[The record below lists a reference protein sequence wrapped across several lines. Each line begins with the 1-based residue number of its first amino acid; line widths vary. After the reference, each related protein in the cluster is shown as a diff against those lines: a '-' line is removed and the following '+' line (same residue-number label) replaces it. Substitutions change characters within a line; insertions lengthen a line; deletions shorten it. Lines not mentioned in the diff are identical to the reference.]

1 MLNAVSVPFRSRR
14 LLILLSFLLYTGL
27 SGLLF
32 PQSSTAQFAEPSSPH
47 DAPAWENPQ
56 IDGNNRLPARATL
69 HPFPSPADALE
80 NEESPWKKSLNGRWK
95 FRYAPTPR
103 NAPDDFFEPEVSVA
117 DWDEIPVPSNWE
129 LEGYGVPIYG
139 SYEYPFSPA
148 IPPSVPYD
156 TNAVGSYRRTVT
168 VPVDWSDRRVTLHFG
183 GVSSA
188 VQVWVNGE
196 KVGYSEDS
204 RLPAEFD
211 VTPYLETG
219 ANVIAVQVLRFSD
232 GSYLEGQDHW
242 RLSGLHREVYL
253 EARPPARIADLAV
266 RTDLDSSYMDAT
278 LQLRPELVNH
288 TNGSLEGWQVEAQ
301 LYHEE
306 TPVLDSTLSMPAP
319 DILNESYPTPG
330 NVPFALLEGAVD
342 SPRTWTAE
350 TPHLYTL
357 ITTLRNAEG
366 RPVESVRTQVGFR
379 EVEVRGGQL
388 FVNGKPVLL
397 KGVNRHDHSAV
408 RGKAVTRADMVHDV
422 RMMKRANFNAV
433 RAAHYPNDPE
443 FYALCNEYGLYVV
456 DEANLETHALGAQL
470 SNNPT
475 WNPAYMSRMI
485 RMVERDKNHP
495 SIIMWSLGNES
506 GTGPNHA
513 AMASWTHTADPT
525 RPLQYEGAQD
535 YYGPTDPA
543 YVDVMSR
550 MYETPSAIAELA
562 DTDPS
567 GRPVL
572 LVEYAHS
579 MGNSTGN
586 FKEYWDRFRSHERL
600 LGGFI
605 WDWRDQGLQAETDD
619 GEPYT
624 AYGGDLGDP
633 TGANN
638 FNLNGI
644 AFADGTPQPAY
655 WEVQKVQQPVHL
667 DSVDLSKG
675 IVEVANRY
683 DVTNLRALNVRW
695 VVLEDGMPIEDGMM
709 PPPNVP
715 PGDTARVQVP
725 IEKPSLTPGA
735 EYVLEVRFNL
745 AEDTPW
751 AEAGHTVAWEQFELP
766 YDVPAPETPL
776 LSSLADVTLTETDS
790 TATVEGRDFAV
801 TIHKASGALTSFIHG
816 GDPLVSRPLTPNYW
830 RAPTDNDE
838 AGWQPEQ
845 GLAYTLRAWKD
856 AGPEREVSSVTVEQL
871 APQAVRVAVE
881 GSLPVGEST
890 FSTTYTV
897 LGNGDVHVESHV
909 ETQGDTPPSIPR
921 VGMQMGMPDRY
932 SRVTWYGRGPHESYA
947 DRKTGAALG
956 TYTRS
961 VEALATDYPYP
972 QANGNRTDVRWVAF
986 TDSTSG
992 TGLVALGR
1000 PHIDVS
1006 AWPYTQ
1012 TDLEQ
1017 AEHTYDLSDR
1027 PFHTVNL
1034 DYGQMG
1040 IGGNTSWDD
1049 NAAPLPKY
1057 RLTESSYTY
1066 RFVLRPYSDEQGS
1079 PGDVAARPAVEL

>member
-1 MLNAVSVPFRSRR
+1 MLNVSFSALPLPRVLCSAVLFCV
-14 LLILLSFLLYTGL
+14 
-27 SGLLF
+27 GLLLLGHS
-32 PQSSTAQFAEPSSPH
+32 QISVAQFAEPPSEQRP
-47 DAPAWENPQ
+47 PAWENPQ
-56 IDGNNRLPARATL
+56 IDGKNRLSARATL
-69 HPFPSPADALE
+69 HPFPSPERALDG
-80 NEESPWKKSLNGRWK
+80 NDSPWKKSLNGRWK
-95 FRYAPTPR
+95 FDYAPNPPS
-103 NAPDDFFEPEVSVA
+103 APDDFFAPDASVE

-139 SYEYPFSPA
+139 SYNYPFNPVA
-148 IPPSVPYD
+148 PPSVPYD

-168 VPVDWSDRRVTLHFG
+168 VPAEWSDRRVTLHFG

-196 KVGYSEDS
+196 TVGYSEDS
-204 RLPAEFD
+204 RLPAAFD
-211 VTPYLETG
+211 VTPYLTTG
-219 ANVIAVQVLRFSD
+219 ENVIAVQVLRFSD

-266 RTDLDSSYMDAT
+266 RTDLDSSYEDAT
-278 LQLRPELVNH
+278 LQLRPELANH
-288 TNGSLEGWQVEAQ
+288 TEGDLEGWQVEAQ
-301 LYHEE
+301 LYHDRQ
-306 TPVLDSTLSMPAP
+306 PVLDSTLAMSAQ
-319 DILNESYPTPG
+319 DILTESYPTPG
-330 NVPFALLEGAVD
+330 NVPFALLEATVD
-342 SPRTWTAE
+342 SPRKWTAE

-357 ITTLRNAEG
+357 VTTLRDAEG
-366 RPVESVRTQVGFR
+366 QAVEAVRTQVGFR
-379 EVEVRGGQL
+379 EVAVRGGHL
-388 FVNGKPVLL
+388 FVNGEPVLL

-408 RGKAVTRADMVHDV
+408 RGKAVTREDMVQDV
-422 RMMKRANFNAV
+422 KMMKRANFNAV
-433 RAAHYPNDPE
+433 RAAHYPNNPE
-443 FYALCNEYGLYVV
+443 FYALCDEYGLYVV
-456 DEANLETHALGAQL
+456 DEANLETHALGSKL
-470 SNNPT
+470 SNDPS

-513 AMASWTHTADPT
+513 AMANWTHTVDPT
-525 RPLQYEGAQD
+525 RPIQYEGAQD

-550 MYETPSAIAELA
+550 MYETPSAIEELA
-562 DTDPS
+562 ENDPS

-586 FKEYWDRFRSHERL
+586 FKEYWDRFRRHERL

-605 WDWRDQGLQAETDD
+605 WDWRDQGLRATTES
-619 GEPYT
+619 GEVYT

-644 AFADGTPQPAY
+644 AFSDGTPQPAY
-655 WEVQKVQQPVHL
+655 WEVQKVQQPVHVEA
-667 DSVDLSKG
+667 VDPTDG
-675 IVEVANRY
+675 MVQVANRY
-683 DVTNLRALNVRW
+683 NFTNLDALSVRW
-695 VVLEDGMPIEDGMM
+695 VVLENGTPVRDGTM
-709 PPPNVP
+709 PPPNVA
-715 PGDTARVQVP
+715 PGDTARIQVP
-725 IEKPSLTPGA
+725 LEQPSLTPGA
-735 EYVLEVRFNL
+735 EYVLELRFTL

-751 AEAGHTVAWEQFELP
+751 AEAGHTVAWEQFDLP
-766 YDVPAPETPL
+766 YDVPASSPPS
-776 LSSLADVTLTETDS
+776 LSTLSDVTLRETDS
-790 TATVEGRDFAV
+790 TTTVEGSDFAV
-801 TIHKASGALTSFIHG
+801 TIGKASGALTSFTHG
-816 GDPLVSRPLTPNYW
+816 GETLVSRPLTPNYW

-845 GLAYTLRAWKD
+845 GIAYKLRAWKK
-856 AGPEREVSSVTVEQL
+856 AGPERTVTSVDAERV
-871 APQAVRVAVE
+871 APQAVRITVD
-881 GSLPVGEST
+881 GTLPVGEST
-890 FSTTYTV
+890 VSTTYTV
-897 LGNGDVHVESHV
+897 LGNGDVQVESSL
-909 ETQGDTPPSIPR
+909 QKKGDTPPSIPR
-921 VGMQMGMPDRY
+921 VGMQMGIPDRY
-932 SRVTWYGRGPHESYA
+932 HTVTWYGRGPHESYA

-956 TYTRS
+956 VYTQT

-972 QANGNRTDVRWVAF
+972 QENGNRTDVRWVTF

-992 TGLVALGR
+992 TGLVALGQ

-1012 TDLEQ
+1012 EDLER
-1017 AEHTYDLSDR
+1017 AEHTYDLPDR

-1040 IGGNTSWDD
+1040 VGGNTSWDD
-1049 NAAPLPKY
+1049 NAAPLPEY
-1057 RLTESSYTY
+1057 RLTEPSYTY
-1066 RFVLRPYSDEQGS
+1066 EFVLRPYTDGQGA
-1079 PGDVAARPAVEL
+1079 PQEVAAQPVVEL